1 MNVSYDASYIN
12 AGTLVLR
19 GCCVVVNA
27 GNKVFSFFLGGGV
40 GNGSSENVCS
50 SSPCYGW
57 NVELKMTD

>member
-12 AGTLVLR
+12 VGTLLLR
-19 GCCVVVNA
+19 GCCVVV
-27 GNKVFSFFLGGGV
+27 KPVIRCLFLGGG
-40 GNGSSENVCS
+40 GNESSENVCS